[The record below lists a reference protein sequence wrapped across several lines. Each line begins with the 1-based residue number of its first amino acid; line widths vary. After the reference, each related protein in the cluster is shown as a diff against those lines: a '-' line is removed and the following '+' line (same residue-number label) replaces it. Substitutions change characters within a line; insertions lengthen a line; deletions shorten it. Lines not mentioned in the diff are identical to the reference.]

1 MPVVLSCTLKAV
13 CPKVEYNSSPGE
25 QVNSVIRSWQESWAN
40 EECKMENEKYRTSKS
55 LFNDSFLL
63 RQDKETPLYSL
74 LKQCLCFCLFWFDE

>member
-1 MPVVLSCTLKAV
+1 
-13 CPKVEYNSSPGE
+13 
-25 QVNSVIRSWQESWAN
+25 
-40 EECKMENEKYRTSKS
+40 MENEKYRTSKS